1 MSHKKVAY
9 AVRLLCHSV
18 CGSLALDVVVS
29 AAQNNTPFQSRVEI
43 IEVQG
48 PFATQATDYFLND
61 SSISKTVFRARKEL
75 DCIGGIP
82 IRDHNKSAIY

>member
-1 MSHKKVAY
+1 MY
-9 AVRLLCHSV
+9 
-18 CGSLALDVVVS
+18 GSLALDVVVS
-29 AAQNNTPFQSRVEI
+29 AAQNNMPPFQSSIEI
-43 IEVQG
+43 IEVRG

-82 IRDHNKSAIY
+82 IRDHNKPLFISW